1 MTNFVMYYSA
11 DEYAQ
16 MGEQGLIDD
25 VFKHIE
31 IYETC
36 YDVKFKDL
44 NKTNVG
50 ENTIKIELIME

>member
-1 MTNFVMYYSA
+1 MPFVLYYSA

-16 MGEQGLIDD
+16 MGEQGFIDE
-25 VFKHIE
+25 VFKQIE
-31 IYETC
+31 IIETC

-44 NKTNVG
+44 NKTKVG